1 MEILAIEP
9 HNQSLSP
16 RREAVGAGTSG
27 DAPMSDSRSLWLRFP
42 IALVLSMVCL
52 VVPAWADFQAGMDAY
67 NRGDY
72 ATALREWRPL
82 AEQGDAHAQFSL
94 GLSYENGDGVPRDH
108 AKAREW
114 YEKAAA
120 QGDAKAQFYLG
131 MQSSFGEGGPQDLVQ
146 AYMWY
151 SLAAGNG
158 NPHAPGYRDD
168 LVRQMTPAQITEGQ
182 KRARERKPKGK

>member
-1 MEILAIEP
+1 
-9 HNQSLSP
+9 
-16 RREAVGAGTSG
+16 
-27 DAPMSDSRSLWLRFP
+27 MSDSRSLWLRFP

-94 GLSYENGDGVPRDH
+94 GLSYENGDGVPRDY

-120 QGDAKAQFYLG
+120 QRDAKAQFYLG

-182 KRARERKPKGK
+182 KRVREWKPKGK